1 MKTMLLI
8 ALRTTVVTLVLTGI
22 VYPLV
27 VTGFAQL
34 LFPERANGSLITDER
49 GHLVGSALIGQRFTS
64 PAYVQPRPSA
74 AGAHGYDASAS
85 AGSNLGPTS
94 NALHA
99 RVVRDSERL
108 KVENPDAHG
117 PIPIE
122 LVTTSA
128 SGLDPHLSPA
138 AVVWQVPRIAH
149 ARGITAERVT
159 TVVEQMVEGRTLGL
173 FGEPR
178 VNVLLLNLALDRQ
191 FGRPLM
197 SN

>member
-1 MKTMLLI
+1 MKTTLLI

-34 LFPERANGSLITDER
+34 LFPEQANGSLITEER
-49 GHLVGSALIGQRFTS
+49 GQLVGSALIGQRFTS

-85 AGSNLGPTS
+85 VGSNLGPTS

-99 RVVRDSERL
+99 RVAHDSERL
-108 KVENPDAHG
+108 NAENPNAQG
-117 PIPIE
+117 PIPVE

-138 AVVWQVPRIAH
+138 AVVWQVPRIAR
-149 ARGITAERVT
+149 ARGITAERVM